1 MISLDEEDLRELLF
15 PGGAPTILEEK
26 LAALLGET
34 LGHGEPVHLEGIG
47 IVSLD
52 NQRKLHIAPSPR
64 PRVFLAYA
72 VEDLPRVRTIYRFL
86 KARSFEPWMD
96 VECLLPG
103 QNWPRA
109 IERAIESADFVVPCF
124 SKVSA
129 SKRGY
134 FQAELRIALECAR
147 LRPMDESFLAPV
159 RLEPCQLPWS
169 IQRQTQYVDLFPEP
183 APGLR
188 KLLKTLRGKQIPT
201 AGPLP

>member
-15 PGGAPTILEEK
+15 PSGSPSQLEAK
-26 LAALLGET
+26 LAELLNET
-34 LGHGEPVHLEGIG
+34 LGHGELVHLEGIG

-52 NQRKLHIAPSPR
+52 DRGAIRIAPSPR

-72 VEDLPRVRTIYRFL
+72 VEDLPRVHAIYRFL
-86 KARSFEPWMD
+86 KARGFDPWMD
-96 VECLLPG
+96 AECILPG

-124 SKVSA
+124 SRVSA

-134 FQAELRIALECAR
+134 FQAELRLTLEFAR
-147 LRPMDESFLAPV
+147 LRPMDETYLAPV
-159 RLEPCQLPWS
+159 RLEPCPVPRS
-169 IQRQTQYVDLFPEP
+169 IQKHTQYVDLFPEL

-188 KLLKTLRGKQIPT
+188 KLLKTLRGKPIP
-201 AGPLP
+201 ASPLP